1 MKSKNQQSFKLLC
14 RDAFIASL
22 LIFGVLFL
30 VKTLI
35 LSINY
40 LNPITKSFEDFEF
53 TDLYYSNLR
62 EKSLLVNKD
71 IVLVNIGRES
81 RQSIAKQI
89 EILNKY
95 QPKVIGLDALF
106 TELKDS
112 ATDEFLTKMIH
123 DATNIVLINEQFY
136 NNDTK
141 ESTILS
147 SLPLFTHG
155 ISQGFANFL
164 SKKDQTIRLVAPSII
179 LNGNEYESFSS
190 EIVKK
195 YSPHAY
201 QVLKQRGREAE
212 IIHYQ
217 NENFIKI
224 DVEDLNHN
232 PYLEDIIKGKI
243 VLMGFMGDYLGDQDL
258 EDLHLTPLNKSY
270 GGHAIPDKY
279 GVEIHAHI
287 ISMILKE
294 NYINRIP
301 SYVNFPLIL
310 LITFLHMLL
319 FIYVMIRHEKW
330 SSFITKLVRIIS
342 FSLLLLFSLILFY
355 YFRIKVEPAFLLIVV
370 IFSLEILSIYRSV
383 ILWLANK
390 LNFRTYFN

>member
-164 SKKDQTIRLVAPSII
+164 SKKDQTIRLVAPSIT

-201 QVLKQRGREAE
+201 QVLKQRGRKAE

-232 PYLEDIIKGKI
+232 PYLEDIIRGKI